1 MSSLNTIIIILT
13 CIISIVGF
21 YNSKIIDDL
30 IFWPP
35 AISQR
40 RQYYRLVTCGLIHA
54 DYMHLGFNMFTL
66 YIFGGIMEEIYSRE
80 LGLHR
85 YMFFILYVGALVFSI
100 LPTYF
105 KHRNDSQYR
114 SLGASGAVCAVL
126 FAFILVRPW
135 ATILVF
141 VIPVPGLLCL
151 YVAQGWWLYQP
162 RCTFLGSVVWYPVHH
177 RRQAPGGRHFPG
189 RTIPPAF
196 QYLAVAWFGK

>member
-1 MSSLNTIIIILT
+1 MNTIIIILT

-141 VIPVPGLLCL
+141 VIPVPAIIYALL
-151 YVAQGWWLYQP
+151 
-162 RCTFLGSVVWYPVHH
+162 FLGYSVYMS
-177 RRQAPGGRHFPG
+177 RRGGGYINHDAHFWG
-189 RTIPPAF
+189 ALFGILFTI
-196 QYLAVAWFGK
+196 AVKPQVVGIFLEELSHPHFNI

>member
-1 MSSLNTIIIILT
+1 
-13 CIISIVGF
+13 
-21 YNSKIIDDL
+21 
-30 IFWPP
+30 
-35 AISQR
+35 
-40 RQYYRLVTCGLIHA
+40 
-54 DYMHLGFNMFTL
+54 
-66 YIFGGIMEEIYSRE
+66 MEEIYSRE

-141 VIPVPGLLCL
+141 VIPVPAIIYALL
-151 YVAQGWWLYQP
+151 
-162 RCTFLGSVVWYPVHH
+162 FLGYSVYMS
-177 RRQAPGGRHFPG
+177 RRGGGYINHDAHFWG
-189 RTIPPAF
+189 ALFGILFTI
-196 QYLAVAWFGK
+196 AVKPQVVGIFLEELSHPHFNI